1 MSLEVWGAGDRN
13 RVIEGSNGPMGVSA
27 ELSSLE
33 ETVMMY
39 LMSGLTVS
47 QTAEKLML
55 SDLTITSILTATRRK
70 LSARTNLQ
78 AMAQF
83 ALQRNTGS

>member
-1 MSLEVWGAGDRN
+1 
-13 RVIEGSNGPMGVSA
+13 MGVSA

-33 ETVMMY
+33 EKVMMY

-55 SDLTITSILTATRRK
+55 SDLTITSVLMATRRK
-70 LSARTNLQ
+70 LAAKTNLQ

-83 ALQRNTGS
+83 ALQRNTRA

>member
-1 MSLEVWGAGDRN
+1 
-13 RVIEGSNGPMGVSA
+13 MGVSA

-33 ETVMMY
+33 EKVMMY
-39 LMSGLTVS
+39 LMSGLTVT
-47 QTAEKLML
+47 QTAEELML
-55 SDLTITSILTATRRK
+55 SDLTITSVLTAARCK
-70 LSARTNLQ
+70 LAAKTNLQ

>member
-1 MSLEVWGAGDRN
+1 N

-33 ETVMMY
+33 EKVMMY
-39 LMSGLTVS
+39 LMSGLTVT
-47 QTAEKLML
+47 QTAEELML
-55 SDLTITSILTATRRK
+55 SDLTITSVLTAARCK
-70 LSARTNLQ
+70 LAAKTNLQ

>member
-1 MSLEVWGAGDRN
+1 MWGTGDLN

-33 ETVMMY
+33 EKVMMY
-39 LMSGLTVS
+39 LMSGLTVT
-47 QTAEKLML
+47 QTAEELML